1 MSIKWSYLVALTLVI
16 GYQQA
21 GIGADKAALP
31 ANTDVASSEAKPDEQ
46 LAIIKNAVLNDPNAQ
61 IRTKAAGVLLFS
73 EDPLAREFLI
83 ETLTQAKNSTAR
95 MAVCTAFI
103 QTRSSTKP
111 VKNEEDFIQPLL
123 GIFDTEIAA
132 EAQLAAEATRVFE
145 YEKIGKSLEKLV
157 TDTSKPVKTRINA
170 IYALKLR
177 PDMDAT
183 IKLIELVDD
192 PEKQVAAEAE
202 KALHS
207 LGIPVGRDAEMR
219 TQIIEELRGKSRDA
233 FLRDWLIRQETQMRE
248 IRAELDWWQKSYL
261 AVLGK
266 TYKGISDDTVRGS
279 FLAEYLRSPKAA
291 VKLWALEKVYEW
303 RVASGASKLP
313 PELGPILVGLISDQD
328 KNVRLKT
335 AELLALLQEL
345 DSASRLLAQ
354 LEAEQDDQVKTQLLV
369 ALGGACS
376 YAISA
381 NPSVKISPEIRKQ
394 ALEWAA
400 KFLSEEGA
408 KKAQTGAQVIK
419 KLLERDG
426 LEPQEVDAY
435 LGLLAERYDPPENKP
450 DGALRGELLSAMAG
464 LCAQNSTC
472 KAKAAERFRPLFGK
486 ALKDE
491 TDFVRETAV
500 DGFVNIDKPS
510 ALEKLRRDFVNDPSF
525 ILRKKLIALADEV
538 GGKEDLS
545 WLAEKIGSNSESELA
560 WQAMLNI
567 FKDLF
572 KDPDTSVL
580 KVLNEWAEKL
590 TAPSSKLSNEQKS
603 VFLTAA
609 EKRADDESKPNI
621 RRKRLEVYLTW
632 PKPELAAGLVASALQ
647 KEDLDGSNFLLQT
660 IDDYLGKPAPGTDP
674 NAVLGALSGIKPPQD
689 RPKWELWLK
698 GRLQKDKK
706 PDLPT
711 PPSE

>member
-1 MSIKWSYLVALTLVI
+1 
-16 GYQQA
+16 
-21 GIGADKAALP
+21 
-31 ANTDVASSEAKPDEQ
+31 
-46 LAIIKNAVLNDPNAQ
+46 
-61 IRTKAAGVLLFS
+61 
-73 EDPLAREFLI
+73 
-83 ETLTQAKNSTAR
+83 
-95 MAVCTAFI
+95 MAVCRAFI
-103 QTRSSTKP
+103 QTRSSTKS

-132 EAQLAAEATRVFE
+132 EIQLAAEATRAFE
-145 YEKIGKSLEKLV
+145 YEKIGESLVEIV
-157 TDTSKPVKTRINA
+157 TDASKPVKTRMNA

-192 PEKQVAAEAE
+192 PEEQIAAEAE

-207 LGIPVGRDAEMR
+207 LAIPVGRDADMR
-219 TQIIEELRGKSRDA
+219 RRNIRELRDKGKDV

-248 IRAELDWWQKSYL
+248 IRAELDSWQESYL

-266 TYKGISDDTVRGS
+266 TYKGISDDAVKGS

-313 PELGPILVGLISDQD
+313 AELGPILIDLIKDQD
-328 KNVRLKT
+328 KDVRLKT
-335 AELLALLQEL
+335 AELLQLLQEL
-345 DSASRLLAQ
+345 NSASRLLAQ

-381 NPSVKISPEIRKQ
+381 NPPVKISPEMRKQ

-400 KFLSEEGA
+400 KFLSEKDA

-435 LGLLAERYDPPENKP
+435 LRLLAERYNPPENKP

-472 KAKAAERFRPLFGK
+472 KAKAAERFGPLFDK
-486 ALKDE
+486 ALEDE

-500 DGFVNIDKPS
+500 DGLANIDKPS
-510 ALEKLRRDFVNDPSF
+510 ALERLRNGFVNDPSV
-525 ILRKKLIALADEV
+525 ILRKKLIALAGES
-538 GGKEDLS
+538 GGKDDLT
-545 WLAEKIGSNSESELA
+545 WLAEKIGSNSESEPA
-560 WQAMLNI
+560 WQAMLEI
-567 FKDLF
+567 FKDMF
-572 KDPDTSVL
+572 KDPDASVL

-590 TAPSSKLSNEQKS
+590 TLQSSKLSNEQKNA
-603 VFLTAA
+603 FLTAA
-609 EKRADDESKPNI
+609 EKRADDESKPRI
-621 RRKRLEVYLTW
+621 RKKLLEVYLAW
-632 PKPELAAGLVASALQ
+632 PKPELAANLVASALE

-674 NAVLGALSGIKPPQD
+674 SAVFGALSGIKPSQG

-698 GRLQKDKK
+698 ARLQKDEK
-706 PDLPT
+706 PDQPKQ
-711 PPSE
+711 PSE